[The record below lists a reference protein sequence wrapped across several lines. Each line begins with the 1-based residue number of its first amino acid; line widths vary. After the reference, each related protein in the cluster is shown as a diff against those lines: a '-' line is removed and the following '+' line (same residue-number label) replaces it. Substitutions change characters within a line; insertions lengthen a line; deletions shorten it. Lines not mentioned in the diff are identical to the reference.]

1 MTRFFR
7 KLLQSLLAPALFLAV
22 ALVPAGDA
30 RALERGGYSME
41 ILIGGTPVYE
51 CAVRG
56 MSYIEALKG
65 REYSVR
71 LRNRTAERIA
81 IALSVDGFNSIDART
96 TTAGEARKW
105 VLGPYETITLDG
117 WQTSSATAR
126 RFFFTTEEKSYGN
139 WLGRTQN
146 LGLVAAA
153 VFREKRQPISI
164 YSGPR
169 LQREEGKSRGD
180 ESSSPP
186 APMGQAG
193 GADPGGLILPR
204 HPDDLPKKSDDLA
217 ATGIGQE
224 TSHPVREVFFDSED
238 SPTAVLEL
246 RYEYRDSLVRLG
258 VLPVDDCCCDS
269 LSQRERA
276 RGFQEPGFAPDPY
289 RDPRA
294 GRGLSP
300 GGNHPPRLRGLQREP
315 RGRHEAGSRKEAETL
330 PEPTAAASGAGRV

>member
-1 MTRFFR
+1 MTPFFR
-7 KLLQSLLAPALFLAV
+7 KLLQSLIAPALLLAA

-30 RALERGGYSME
+30 LALERGGYSME

-51 CAVRG
+51 YDARG
-56 MSYIEALKG
+56 TNYIEALKN

-81 IALSVDGFNSIDART
+81 IALSVDGLNSIDART
-96 TTAGEARKW
+96 TTAGDARKW

-153 VFREKRQPISI
+153 VFREKRLPISI

-169 LQREEGKSRGD
+169 YGAPGPQREESKSRGD
-180 ESSSPP
+180 ESNSPP

-193 GADPGGLILPR
+193 GADAGGLI
-204 HPDDLPKKSDDLA
+204 LPKKSDDLA

-258 VLPVDDCCCDS
+258 VLPVDDRCCDS
-269 LSQRERA
+269 LSRRERA
-276 RGFQEPGFAPDPY
+276 RGFQESGFAPDPY
-289 RDPRA
+289 RRRDR
-294 GRGLSP
+294 
-300 GGNHPPRLRGLQREP
+300 
-315 RGRHEAGSRKEAETL
+315 
-330 PEPTAAASGAGRV
+330 

>member
-1 MTRFFR
+1 MTCFSGKR
-7 KLLQSLLAPALFLAV
+7 LESLSAAALLLAA

-30 RALERGGYSME
+30 LALERGGYSME
-41 ILIGGTPVYE
+41 ILVGGMPVYE
-51 CAVRG
+51 YAARG
-56 MSYIEALKG
+56 TSYIEALKN

-81 IALSVDGFNSIDART
+81 IALSVDGLNSIDART
-96 TTAGEARKW
+96 TTAGDARKW

-139 WLGRTQN
+139 WLGQTQN

-169 LQREEGKSRGD
+169 YSGPGLQSEESQSRGD
-180 ESSSPP
+180 ESNSPP

-193 GADPGGLILPR
+193 GAEAEGRTLPR

-238 SPTAVLEL
+238 SPTAVLDL

-258 VLPVDDCCCDS
+258 VLPVDNRCCDS
-269 LSQRERA
+269 LSRRERA
-276 RGFQEPGFAPDPY
+276 RGFQESGFAPDPFRR
-289 RDPRA
+289 RDR
-294 GRGLSP
+294 
-300 GGNHPPRLRGLQREP
+300 
-315 RGRHEAGSRKEAETL
+315 
-330 PEPTAAASGAGRV
+330 

>member
-1 MTRFFR
+1 MTMTRFSG
-7 KLLQSLLAPALFLAV
+7 KLLESLSAAALLLAA

-30 RALERGGYSME
+30 LALERGGYSME
-41 ILIGGTPVYE
+41 ILVGGTPVYE
-51 CAVRG
+51 YAARG
-56 MSYIEALKG
+56 TSYIEALKN

-81 IALSVDGFNSIDART
+81 IALSVDGLNSIDART
-96 TTAGEARKW
+96 TTAGDARKW

-164 YSGPR
+164 YGVPRYGEPR
-169 LQREEGKSRGD
+169 LQREEAEGR
-180 ESSSPP
+180 
-186 APMGQAG
+186 
-193 GADPGGLILPR
+193 ILPR

-238 SPTAVLEL
+238 SPTAVLDL

-258 VLPVDDCCCDS
+258 VLPVDDRCCDS
-269 LSQRERA
+269 LSRRERA
-276 RGFQEPGFAPDPY
+276 RGFQESGFAPDPFRR
-289 RDPRA
+289 RDR
-294 GRGLSP
+294 
-300 GGNHPPRLRGLQREP
+300 
-315 RGRHEAGSRKEAETL
+315 
-330 PEPTAAASGAGRV
+330 